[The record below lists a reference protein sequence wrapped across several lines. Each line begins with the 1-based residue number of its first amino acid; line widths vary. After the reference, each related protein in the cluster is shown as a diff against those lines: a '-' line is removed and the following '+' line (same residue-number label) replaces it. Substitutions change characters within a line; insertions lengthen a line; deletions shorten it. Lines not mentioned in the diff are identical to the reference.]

1 MEYMSAVIDI
11 IEAKRDGFEL
21 SAGQIDNI
29 IDGYSEGAIP
39 DYQMSAFLM
48 AVVCRGMSD
57 EETIALTR
65 AMLKTG
71 ETLDLAAV
79 QGIKLDKHST
89 GGVGDKI
96 SIALVPIVAAA
107 GIPIAKMSGRGL
119 GTTGGT
125 LDKLESITGFNV
137 ELSTAAI
144 INQVKTVGACL
155 CAQTSKIAPADKA
168 IYALRDVTG
177 TVESIPLIASSIMSK
192 KLAGGADII
201 VLDVKVGKGAFMKH
215 IEDARRLANLMR
227 AIGEGF
233 GKKVICELTDMDTP
247 IGQSVGNLIEIK
259 EAADLLRGRPVDRRL
274 KDLVLTLSDTALKAA
289 GANLRASELVES
301 GAAWNKFSEIVTAQG
316 GDISSI
322 DLWDSVPPASVV
334 TAQASGYIAKINA
347 DIIGR
352 ASVELGAGRQVK
364 DSLVDKNA
372 GIRIEAVVG
381 TEVQYG
387 SVLAKLYGSENKQ
400 IDKISEAVNRAFLIA
415 ENRRPARAAILETIP
430 VDLP

>member
-107 GIPIAKMSGRGL
+107 CIPIAKMSGRGL

-334 TAQASGYIAKINA
+334 TAQASGYIAEINA

-372 GIRIEAVVG
+372 GIHIESVVG
-381 TEVQYG
+381 SEVQQG
-387 SVLAKLYGSENKQ
+387 SLLAKLYGNENKQ
-400 IDKISEAVNRAFLIA
+400 IDKISKAVNRAFLIA

-430 VDLP
+430 ADLP

>member
-1 MEYMSAVIDI
+1 MSAVIDI

-107 GIPIAKMSGRGL
+107 CIPIAKMSGRGL

-334 TAQASGYIAKINA
+334 TAQASGYIAEINA

-372 GIRIEAVVG
+372 GIHIESVVG
-381 TEVQYG
+381 SEVQQG
-387 SVLAKLYGSENKQ
+387 SLLAKLYGNENKQ
-400 IDKISEAVNRAFLIA
+400 IDKISKAVNRAFLIA

-430 VDLP
+430 ADLP